1 MKHLIMKH
9 LIMKHLL
16 KQLICCCVLLGFT
29 SSASAHEMRPAFL
42 QLNELEAGKFEVIW
56 KQPVLDDRRLPLDPA
71 LPEGC
76 EVQNAKAPERTPT
89 ALLQTWQTQCDLSVG
104 TLSIAGLTKTL
115 TDVMVR
121 IKYVNGDVIQRILR
135 PDEPSM
141 DLAED
146 TPYLW
151 SYLVIGVEHLLGG
164 IDHILFVIGLVLYIK
179 GVGPLVKTITSFTI
193 AHSIT
198 LALSVTG
205 LAYVPQAPVEAVIA
219 LSIVFLARELLLPEA
234 QRSPLTQHRPWL
246 MAFGFGLL
254 HGFGFAGALS
264 DIGLPQEQLTLALLL
279 FNIGLELGQLLVV
292 AAVLLLAWA
301 IGPLLVQLTDAGKTL
316 DTSLDPNLGKPAFVN
331 AQANIGLL
339 NFPLALAMGALA
351 SYWTIDR
358 VLALLG

>member
-1 MKHLIMKH
+1 MRR
-9 LIMKHLL
+9 LL
-16 KQLICCCVLLGFT
+16 KQLLCCCALIGL
-29 SSASAHEMRPAFL
+29 ASNINAHEMRPAFL
-42 QLNELEAGKFEVIW
+42 QLNELEAGRFEVIW
-56 KQPVLDDRRLPLDPA
+56 KQPVLDDRRLPLDPI

-76 EVQNAKAPERTPT
+76 EVQNAKAPERTAT
-89 ALLQTWQTQCDLSVG
+89 ALLQTWQTQCDLSTG
-104 TLSIAGLTKTL
+104 TLSISGLTKTL

-121 IKYVNGDVIQRILR
+121 IKYTNGDVVQRILR
-135 PDEPSM
+135 PDEPNM

-151 SYLVIGVEHLLGG
+151 SYLILGVEHLIGG
-164 IDHILFVIGLVLYIK
+164 IDHILFVIGLVLYIR
-179 GVGPLVKTITSFTI
+179 GVGALVKTITSFTI

-198 LALSVTG
+198 LGLSVTG
-205 LAYVPQAPVEAVIA
+205 LVYVPQAPVEAVIA
-219 LSIVFLARELLLPEA
+219 LSIVFLARELLLPEE
-234 QRSPLTQHRPWL
+234 QRSPMTQHRPWL

-292 AAVLLLAWA
+292 AAVLILAWA
-301 IGPLLVQLTDAGKTL
+301 LGPMLARLTDAGNRL
-316 DTSLDPNLGKPAFVN
+316 DTVLGKPALVN

-339 NFPLALAMGALA
+339 NFPLALGMGALA

-358 VLALLG
+358 VLVLLG